1 VFFRMGSQVLTSSLS
16 WALKRPDRS
25 AAISIYRVEMPY
37 AIRKLPMRS
46 VYEVYN
52 KVTHRVYARHTTKE
66 KAEKQV
72 RLLHRM
78 EARLPE

>member
-1 VFFRMGSQVLTSSLS
+1 
-16 WALKRPDRS
+16 
-25 AAISIYRVEMPY
+25 MPY

-72 RLLHRM
+72 RLLHRV